1 MSQETAHIDSS
12 GSEGSS
18 NAQSA
23 IMFSIAPLTSLGDAT
38 SFYTAGMCDIFDR
51 ITPANVRIVYTQPAA
66 PAGLGFA
73 GRPGGPVPTIKISL
87 QNMPFR
93 FFFLGDLLGFRD
105 MQIPSATTTMTGE
118 DLYSCSP
125 IMRRGCSG
133 FP

>member
-1 MSQETAHIDSS
+1 MSEHKARAAAKFRRPTKALAVQKFDFKYLFE
-12 GSEGSS
+12 
-18 NAQSA
+18 
-23 IMFSIAPLTSLGDAT
+23 PAT
-38 SFYTAGMCDIFDR
+38 SFYTAGMCDVFNR

-105 MQIPSATTTMTGE
+105 MQIPSAATTMTGE

-133 FP
+133 SH